1 MEPPTQPVIRPF
13 APDEAPLYRDI
24 RLEALRM
31 NPEAFGASF
40 EQESTHPL
48 SFFAERVTSNVIFG
62 GFQDGAVLGTA
73 GFMIQSGLKR
83 QHKGTLWGMYVRPEA
98 RGTGLARR
106 LVTVVLDHARGH
118 VQLVQL
124 TVVAE
129 NATARRLYA
138 SLGFEAY
145 GLEARSLH
153 VSGRYLDEVL
163 MVKTPV

>member
-145 GLEARSLH
+145 GMEARSLY
-153 VSGRYLDEVL
+153 VAGRYLDEVL